1 MGYNSREDSAHFEG
15 GDTHMMLENVSTLS
29 ILFAVIAS
37 IAIGFA
43 WYGPLLGKAWAKE
56 QGWSEADMEK
66 KKSEGGMGKSYGI
79 MTVGSILTAFVLG
92 QFVQMAGAVNAWDG
106 ATVGFWA
113 WLGFAVP
120 LLLSSV
126 LWEGKS
132 WRLYQINAGYQ
143 LVTMAVMGAI
153 VAMWG

>member
-1 MGYNSREDSAHFEG
+1 
-15 GDTHMMLENVSTLS
+15 MLESVNP
-29 ILFAVIAS
+29 IAVLLATVAS

-43 WYGPLLGKAWAKE
+43 WYGPLFGKVWAKE
-56 QGWSEADMEK
+56 QGWSDADMNKQKEK
-66 KKSEGGMGKSYGI
+66 GMGKSYGI
-79 MTVGSILTAFVLG
+79 MTVGSLLTAFILA
-92 QFVQMAGAVNAWDG
+92 QFAQLAGAVMAWDG

-120 LLLSSV
+120 LLLGSV

-143 LVTMAVMGAI
+143 LVTMVVMGAI

>member
-1 MGYNSREDSAHFEG
+1 MI
-15 GDTHMMLENVSTLS
+15 LESVTILS
-29 ILFAVIAS
+29 IVLATIAS

-43 WYGPLLGKAWAKE
+43 WYGPLLGKVWAKE
-56 QGWSEADMEK
+56 QGWSDADMNKQKEK
-66 KKSEGGMGKSYGI
+66 GMGTSYGI
-79 MTVGSILTAFVLG
+79 MTIGSLLTAFILA
-92 QFVQMAGAVNAWDG
+92 QFIKLAGAVTAGDG
-106 ATVGFWA
+106 ATIGFWA

-132 WRLYQINAGYQ
+132 WRLYGINVGYQ
-143 LVTMAVMGAI
+143 LVTMIVMGAI